1 MVLEKLIALMLNLQN
16 KKLNLL
22 ILAGIFATGLLTYP
36 STIYLLNEWM
46 QWDQA
51 LSQGF
56 ACLGLVVYFI
66 WQLPLTDTTQEKS
79 PSIIWVLL
87 LLSSS
92 LGWCLVQLGNLQLP
106 AYFAS
111 LTLIFLLLTS
121 SLNFSAVKKIAPIL
135 GIFLFALPFWSGQ
148 FLVELSSLVV
158 GFILQLSDLTLHIQD
173 NQILTPWGTIIIA
186 DGCSGLRYFIISL
199 LLAYLLC
206 LLNGYSIKTGA
217 LVFLLA
223 MILGLITNWV
233 RITLIVLIGYHTE
246 MTHSLVR
253 DHELFGWILF
263 AIIMFPALYF
273 APQYKTNLSPIAIH
287 HRFSSWVL
295 LAWLSGPIIY
305 FLIPFQA
312 ADKNPIQLRL
322 QNDYADSWAKPGLIL
337 QYPPADKILNKGI
350 RHKDVDINVE
360 LMLLSAKQK
369 RDKLVPYIGALYD
382 DYQWRLVSSK
392 SHLNSKIETLENR
405 QTQDRLLLAYR
416 YQVGSWIT
424 ASYSKAKLLQI
435 PAKLT
440 NQHYFG
446 FWSAQVICNSDC
458 SSELSAMKDFTQ
470 HW

>member
-1 MVLEKLIALMLNLQN
+1 MLNWQN
-16 KKLNLL
+16 KKLSLL
-22 ILAGIFATGLLTYP
+22 ILAGIFATGLVTYP
-36 STIYLLNEWM
+36 STVYLLNEWM

-66 WQLPLTDTTQEKS
+66 WRLPLIETTQEKS
-79 PSIIWVLL
+79 PSIIWTFLL
-87 LLSSS
+87 LGSS

-106 AYFAS
+106 AYFATF
-111 LTLIFLLLTS
+111 TLIFLLLAS
-121 SLNFSAVKKIAPIL
+121 SLNFSAVKKTIPIL

-148 FLVELSSLVV
+148 LLVELSSLVV

-206 LLNGYSIKTGA
+206 LLNSYSIKTGA

-223 MILGLITNWV
+223 IALGLITNWL
-233 RITLIVLIGYHTE
+233 RITIIVLIGYHTE

-273 APQYKTNLSPIAIH
+273 APQYKTNLSPITTH
-287 HRFSSWVL
+287 YRFSLWIL
-295 LAWLSGPIIY
+295 LAWLSGPVIY
-305 FLIPFQA
+305 FLIPFHT
-312 ADKNPIQLRL
+312 ADKNPIQLKL
-322 QNDYADSWAKPGLIL
+322 QNHYALSWAKPGLFL
-337 QYPPADKILNKGI
+337 HYPPADQILNKGI
-350 RHKDVDINVE
+350 KHADIDIHIE

-369 RDKLVPYIGALYD
+369 QDKLVPYMGSLYD
-382 DYQWRLVSSK
+382 DYQWRLTSNQAYS
-392 SHLNSKIETLENR
+392 NSKIDILENR
-405 QTQDRLLLAYR
+405 QTRERILLAYR
-416 YQVGSWIT
+416 YQVGDWIT

-446 FWSAQVICNSDC
+446 FWSAQIICKSNC
-458 SSELSAMKDFTQ
+458 SSELVVMKGFVEY
-470 HW
+470 W

>member
-1 MVLEKLIALMLNLQN
+1 MLNWHS

-22 ILAGIFATGLLTYP
+22 ILAGIFATGLVTYP
-36 STIYLLNEWM
+36 STIYLLNEWT

-56 ACLGLVVYFI
+56 ACLGLVAYFI
-66 WQLPLTDTTQEKS
+66 WRLPLTDTTQEKL
-79 PSIIWVLL
+79 PSVIWILL
-87 LLSSS
+87 LLGNS

-111 LTLIFLLLTS
+111 LTLIFLLLAS
-121 SLNFSAVKKIAPIL
+121 SFNFSAIKKIVPIL

-158 GFILQLSDLTLHIQD
+158 GFILQLSNLTLHIQD

-206 LLNGYSIKTGA
+206 LLNGYSVKTGA

-273 APQYKTNLSPIAIH
+273 APQYKTNISPIAIQY
-287 HRFSSWVL
+287 RFSSWVL
-295 LAWLSGPIIY
+295 VAWLSGPIIY

-312 ADKNPIQLRL
+312 ADKNPIQLKL
-322 QNDYADSWAKPGLIL
+322 QNDYADSWAKPGLFL
-337 QYPPADKILNKGI
+337 QYPPADQILNKRI
-350 RHKDVDINVE
+350 SHKDVDIHIE

-369 RDKLVPYIGALYD
+369 RDKLVPYMGVLYD
-382 DYQWRLVSSK
+382 DYQWRMVSSE
-392 SHLNSKIETLENR
+392 SHLNSKIEILENR
-405 QTQDRLLLAYR
+405 RTQERILLAYH
-416 YQVGSWIT
+416 YQVGNWIT
-424 ASYSKAKLLQI
+424 ESYSKAKLLQI

-440 NQHYFG
+440 NQNYFG
-446 FWSAQVICNSDC
+446 FWSAQIICVSDC
-458 SSELSAMKDFTQ
+458 VRELSTMKGFTQ
-470 HW
+470 NW

>member
-1 MVLEKLIALMLNLQN
+1 LVLEKLIALMLNWQN

-22 ILAGIFATGLLTYP
+22 ILVGIFATGLITYP
-36 STIYLLNEWM
+36 SSIYLINEWM
-46 QWDQA
+46 RWDQA

-56 ACLGLVVYFI
+56 ACLGLVIYFI
-66 WQLPLTDTTQEKS
+66 WRLPLTVTTQEKS
-79 PSIIWVLL
+79 PAIILCLL
-87 LLSSS
+87 LLGNS

-106 AYFAS
+106 AYLAT
-111 LTLIFLLLTS
+111 LTLIILLIS
-121 SLNFSAVKKIAPIL
+121 SSFNFSAAKKIAPIL

-158 GFILQLSDLTLHIQD
+158 GFILQLSDLTLHIQG

-206 LLNGYSIKTGA
+206 LLNGYSFKTGA
-217 LVFLLA
+217 MVFLLA
-223 MILGLITNWV
+223 MMLGLFTNWL

-253 DHELFGWILF
+253 DHEMFGWILF

-273 APQYKTNLSPIAIH
+273 APQYKTNPAPIAIH
-287 HRFSSWVL
+287 YRFSFWTL

-312 ADKNPIQLRL
+312 ADKNPIQLKL
-322 QNDYADSWAKPGLIL
+322 QNDYADSWAKPGLFL
-337 QYPPADKILNKGI
+337 QYPPADQILNKGI
-350 RHKDVDINVE
+350 RHADVDIHIE
-360 LMLLSAKQK
+360 LMLLKAKRK
-369 RDKLVPYIGALYD
+369 DDKLVPYMGQLYD
-382 DYQWRLVSSK
+382 DYKWQLISSET
-392 SHLNSKIETLENR
+392 HANSKIETLENR
-405 QTQDRLLLAYR
+405 QTRERILLAYR
-416 YQVGSWIT
+416 YQLGSWISS
-424 ASYSKAKLLQI
+424 SYSKAKLLQI

-440 NQHYFG
+440 NQNYFG
-446 FWSAQVICNSDC
+446 FWNAQVICESDC
-458 SSELSAMKDFTQ
+458 ARELSAMKNFTQ